1 MNELEK
7 PDFSAAISAAEV
19 SLGVKETTELVKFL
33 AALGNATD
41 TALEDGKVNLFDITL
56 FLGLIPGIS
65 PALNGINEVPAELGD
80 LDNTERSYI
89 VQELER
95 TLLLRNFVT
104 EQLVEKGFDLALHFV
119 EFVSLVRAAKQQ
131 KKLGTQA

>member
-41 TALEDGKVNLFDITL
+41 TALENGKVDIFDITL
-56 FLGLIPGIS
+56 FLGLIPGVA
-65 PALNGINEVPAELGD
+65 PALNGIKEVPAEIGD
-80 LDNTERSYI
+80 LDNTERGFI

-95 TLLLRNFVT
+95 TLFLRNFVT
-104 EQLVEKGFDLALHFV
+104 EQLVEKGFDLALHFAEYV
-119 EFVSLVRAAKQQ
+119 ALIRAAKQQ